1 MSPRCKGRCF
11 ISSKPWQG
19 RAAQGFC
26 AQGRAGQ
33 GFIQDPTQ
41 VTQRQH
47 HFQICPVV
55 SEVQLSTSCSP
66 DPGFD
71 SKEKGRVC
79 LHQCL
84 TYGSCSQLTD
94 PALKNNLVC
103 AILAG
108 MTSDSLNPGGVT
120 GIKAVKKL
128 KPNSP
133 YQLTT
138 LKLITEVENNT
149 FH

>member
-1 MSPRCKGRCF
+1 M
-11 ISSKPWQG
+11 
-19 RAAQGFC
+19 
-26 AQGRAGQ
+26 
-33 GFIQDPTQ
+33 
-41 VTQRQH
+41 
-47 HFQICPVV
+47 
-55 SEVQLSTSCSP
+55 SEVQLNTSCSP

-84 TYGSCSQLTD
+84 TYGGCTQLTD

-103 AILAG
+103 VILAG

-120 GIKAVKKL
+120 GIKTVKKL

-138 LKLITEVENNT
+138 LKLITEVENDT
-149 FH
+149 DH